1 MRLQAIILLVLLSIS
16 GLQCRTYNSPIKHF
30 VVLMMEN
37 RSFDHLLGHL
47 KQKNPNIIGL
57 NGNENNP
64 VDPTNP
70 NSEKVYVSFDAP
82 DV

>member
-1 MRLQAIILLVLLSIS
+1 
-16 GLQCRTYNSPIKHF
+16 
-30 VVLMMEN
+30 MMEN